1 VKNSIEFSFSESL
14 KILLSMAV
22 ILSIFIVGVG
32 ASPHVPIILVCLLV
46 MIYAK
51 LKGASWDEIHQGIIE
66 GVSQGIVPILIFMLI
81 GILVASWIYSSTI
94 PTIMYYGFSLVSP
107 SSILLT
113 IFIVC
118 FVIGAVVGSSFTTIS
133 TIGVA
138 FMGIGGL
145 LGISLPVIAGAV
157 VSGAFLGNNIS
168 PLSDTTNLVSGI
180 GKVDLFK
187 HIKGMA
193 ITAIPAF
200 IITCIGYYWL
210 GHNYQV
216 TTDTAN
222 IEFFSETIA
231 NNFFVSPISLIP
243 VVYLLICAWKKV
255 PALITLITA
264 SILGIIIHLIF
275 VGNDGILSISTLFMN
290 GYISN
295 TGVETIDKLL
305 SRGGLLSM
313 LGAASLIILALAL
326 GGLLIK
332 LGIIEALLNK
342 VRDIVSSNY
351 KLVLVTAF
359 SAMGI
364 NFFVGEQYLSI
375 ILPGEAFRKLY
386 IDLNIDDRVLTRT
399 LADSGTAVNA
409 LIPWGVSGTFI
420 SSTLDVS
427 SASYIMYCFYPL
439 VAPIVTLITA
449 KFILKKTKIL
459 CS

>member
-1 VKNSIEFSFSESL
+1 MKGDRSFSFSESL
-14 KILLSMAV
+14 IILLVMAV
-22 ILSIFIVGVG
+22 ILSVFIVGVC
-32 ASPHVPIILVCLLV
+32 APPHVPILLVCLLV
-46 MIYAK
+46 MLYAK
-51 LKGASWDEIHQGIIE
+51 LKGATWDQIHQGIVE

-94 PTIMYYGFSLVSP
+94 PTIMYYGFSIVSP

-113 IFIVC
+113 IFVVC
-118 FVIGAVVGSSFTTIS
+118 FIIGAVVGSSFTTIS

-145 LGISLPVIAGAV
+145 LGVDLPVIAGAV

-187 HIKGMA
+187 HIKGMS

-200 IITCIGYYWL
+200 IITCLGYYWL
-210 GHNYQV
+210 GQNYQV
-216 TTDTAN
+216 ATDTTN
-222 IEFFSETIA
+222 IQFFSETIEK
-231 NNFFVSPISLIP
+231 NFFVSPIALIP
-243 VVYLLICAWKKV
+243 VVYLLICAWKKI
-255 PALITLITA
+255 PALVTLITA
-264 SILGIIIHLIF
+264 SILGVLIHWICI
-275 VGNDGILSISTLFMN
+275 GSDGLLYVSTLFMK

-305 SRGGLLSM
+305 SRGGLISM
-313 LGAASLIILALAL
+313 LGSASLIILALAL

-332 LGIIEALLNK
+332 LGIIEALLNR
-342 VRDIVSSNY
+342 VRNAVSSKY

-359 SAMGI
+359 SAIGI

-375 ILPGEAFRKLY
+375 ILPGEAFRQLY
-386 IDLNIDDRVLTRT
+386 MDLKINDRVLTRT

-420 SSTLDVS
+420 AGTLDVNS
-427 SASYIMYCFYPL
+427 TSYIMYCLYPL
-439 VAPIVTLITA
+439 LAPILTLITA
-449 KFILKKTKIL
+449 KLVMNKVKIK
-459 CS
+459 SY